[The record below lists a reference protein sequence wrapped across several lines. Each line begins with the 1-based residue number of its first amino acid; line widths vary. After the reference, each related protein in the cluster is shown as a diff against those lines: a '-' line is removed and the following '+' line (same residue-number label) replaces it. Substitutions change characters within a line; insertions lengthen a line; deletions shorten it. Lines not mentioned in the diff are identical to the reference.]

1 MLFYLLLVV
10 FLSAVGVAGD
20 FFVKLAGRGQKFME
34 VRWLILGAAIY
45 ALTAIGWFYAM
56 KFVKLSS
63 LGVIYAVATVLF
75 VVLLGVFYFHEK
87 LNVYEIVAIILA
99 LISLVILSRF
109 A

>member
-1 MLFYLLLVV
+1 
-10 FLSAVGVAGD
+10 VAGD
-20 FFVKLAGRGQKFME
+20 FFVKLAGRAEIHGSA
-34 VRWLILGAAIY
+34 VVNLGAAIY

-87 LNVYEIVAIILA
+87 LNVYEIVA
-99 LISLVILSRF
+99 LSWP
-109 A
+109 